1 MKKKLEIYL
10 LILRSLIVDSVQN
23 AWKKLVTL
31 VKTQSSNS
39 MVGKEATRFFLI
51 GRYHASL
58 VEKFTRIRISA
69 VGTTILAVI
78 IVFSIVASAQV
89 FSVSVNGQIVGYV
102 NERDDYAQLVNNIK
116 EKISK
121 ENGNSEI
128 IIKESD
134 IQLRPAIKPG
144 NTEVFSI
151 HGNAGAGDSQDTGGA
166 PAVGENSR
174 SIQPQLAQSG
184 QENSGASDSSIN
196 DPSKDI
202 IGNTQVPLSDSPA
215 DTGSTEVTKTDDLE
229 DVLLDALMREDVVKA
244 TVYDIV
250 VNEKPVA
257 TLATMTDASAVL
269 QNIANTYKVDLQDEK
284 SGFVDDVQIVGK
296 TTELNSIKID
306 SVDKVTDML
315 ITGDR
320 ITKTYAAKDQDSA
333 QIIAGELGISEEEL
347 RATYPDN
354 DFILIREGD
363 VFEHVVNNP
372 YLRYET
378 SGIEE
383 VDLPIPFETVEKR
396 TNALYYGES
405 EVESAGE
412 EGVRHVVRAVTRI
425 NGEIVVSEE
434 YYSEVVKEPINATT
448 LTGTLLLP
456 GDIGYKSDTGS
467 GKLGRPLDS
476 WSFSRGL
483 GGAHQGDDLLAPRGT
498 PIYSAESGTVVHAGW
513 FSSYGLLVRVDHGN
527 GLETYYAHCDTINV
541 AEGQYVERGQ
551 QIATV
556 GITGRATAFHLHF
569 EVRVNGVPQEPLD
582 WMG

>member
-1 MKKKLEIYL
+1 MKKKLEINL
-10 LILRSLIVDSVQN
+10 LILRLLIVDFVLN

-39 MVGKEATRFFLI
+39 TVGKEATRFFLI

-78 IVFSIVASAQV
+78 IVFSLVASAQV

-134 IQLRPAIKPG
+134 IQLKPAIKPSK
-144 NTEVFSI
+144 TEVFSI
-151 HGNAGAGDSQDTGGA
+151 SGNAVAGDSQGADEA
-166 PAVGENSR
+166 PAVDDNSR
-174 SIQPQLAQSG
+174 SMQPLLAQSG
-184 QENSGASDSSIN
+184 QESGNSSDSSVN
-196 DPSKDI
+196 GPSGDA
-202 IGNTQVPLSDSPA
+202 IGNAPVPLSDSPA
-215 DTGSTEVTKTDDLE
+215 DAGTEVVPKTDDLE
-229 DVLLDALMREDVVKA
+229 EVLLDALIREDVVKA

-269 QNIANTYKVDLQDEK
+269 QNVANTYKVDLQDEK
-284 SGFVDDVQIVGK
+284 SGFVDDVQIIGK
-296 TTELNSIKID
+296 TTELNSIRID
-306 SVDKVTDML
+306 SVEKVTDML
-315 ITGDR
+315 VTGSN
-320 ITKTYAAKDQDSA
+320 ITKTYAAKDQDTA
-333 QIIAGELGISEEEL
+333 QIIADGLGITEEEL
-347 RATYPDN
+347 RVIYPDN

-363 VFEHVVNNP
+363 VFEHVINTP
-372 YLRYET
+372 YLKYET

-383 VDLPIPFETVEKR
+383 IDLPIPFETVEKR

-412 EGVRHVVRAVTRI
+412 EGIRHVVRAVTRI

-434 YYSEVVKEPINATT
+434 FYSEVVKEPINATT

-476 WSFSRGL
+476 WSFSRGV
-483 GGAHQGDDLLAPRGT
+483 GGAHQGDDFLAPRGT

-513 FSSYGLLVRVDHGN
+513 FSAYGLLVRVNHGN

-541 AEGQYVERGQ
+541 AEGQVVERGQ

-582 WMG
+582 WIG